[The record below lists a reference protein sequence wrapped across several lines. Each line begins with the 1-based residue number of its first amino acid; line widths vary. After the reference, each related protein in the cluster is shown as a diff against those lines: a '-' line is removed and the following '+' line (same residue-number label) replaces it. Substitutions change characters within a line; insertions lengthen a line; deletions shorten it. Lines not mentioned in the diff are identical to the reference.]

1 MAASLM
7 TAEPIVEPV
16 AASDAAFMPPT
27 EPARPDIDTAGP
39 TVPALSGPSA
49 LWSIVTVFCIS
60 LMAVP
65 LIWIVRHWITHD

>member
-1 MAASLM
+1 
-7 TAEPIVEPV
+7 
-16 AASDAAFMPPT
+16 MPPT